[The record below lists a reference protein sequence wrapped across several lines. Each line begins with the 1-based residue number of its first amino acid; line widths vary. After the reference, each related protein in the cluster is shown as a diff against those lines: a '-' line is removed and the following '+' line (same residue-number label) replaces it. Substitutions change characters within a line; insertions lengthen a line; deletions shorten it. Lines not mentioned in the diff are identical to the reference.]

1 MQRQSL
7 HMQRLYKRRK
17 TDEGKIKSNWSVF
30 GENTV
35 INGAT
40 PAEEDETIYRHI
52 ILDGGVVQ

>member
-1 MQRQSL
+1 
-7 HMQRLYKRRK
+7 MQRLYKRRK

-40 PAEEDETIYRHI
+40 SAEEDETIYRHI